1 MRTRCDFT
9 PGPRSSAWL
18 LAVLLA
24 AGSSVVSAA
33 DKPAAC
39 GKAGPVEMPSGVDA
53 QRIEA
58 VDQGKRPAVFTG
70 VATTEDD
77 PESPARMPAQM
88 AAVTPMTNAQM
99 RRVFSDVV
107 RASRRFLVFDSR
119 AALTADASTVM
130 IDMQITQAEQRW
142 VERVPGI
149 RRARTRVDISVQMQD
164 MLTGEDRLG
173 TAVTHTG
180 IWGDTSGEDTAE
192 LLAGDDPEGAQART
206 QRGLDYQNALKRAM
220 VAVSDRLEELLRPMG
235 KVLHVD
241 ACQVDVFGGA
251 AWGLQPGDDVVV
263 FRGERST
270 VGDTVV
276 FKGIRAVAMLNCKS
290 VGPQQSQC
298 RIVASVPGLTPQEDD
313 YVVLTDESLQRTRRR

>member
-1 MRTRCDFT
+1 MRHQPSLNCGSHALTL
-9 PGPRSSAWL
+9 L
-18 LAVLLA
+18 LALVLTA
-24 AGSSVVSAA
+24 CSSVAA
-33 DKPAAC
+33 SDKAAC
-39 GKAGPVEMPSGVDA
+39 GKVGTIDMPSGVDA

-77 PESPARMPAQM
+77 PESLARMPAHM
-88 AAVTPMTNAQM
+88 AAVTPMTNAQL

-107 RASRRFLVFDSR
+107 KASRRFIVFDSR

-164 MLTGEDRLG
+164 MLSGEDRLG
-173 TAVTHTG
+173 AAVTHTG

-192 LLAGDDPEGAQART
+192 LLAGDSPDSKDVRT

-235 KVLHVD
+235 KVLH
-241 ACQVDVFGGA
+241 AEGCQVDVFGGA

-263 FRGERST
+263 FRGARSM
-270 VGDTVV
+270 VGETVV
-276 FKGIRAVAMLNCKS
+276 FKGIRPVAMLNCTA

-298 RIVASVPGLTPQEDD
+298 RIVGSVPGLAPQADD